1 MSSVLV
7 PSFFG
12 SGKILTHIH
21 EPADNSARLIVTS
34 DFTICVSAWNFTTCQ
49 LDSRHITLWT
59 VSSDILDCQD
69 EKDCLTKILTFY
81 YFCFVSFKIFDS
93 AYFSSPNCVHGLFS
107 CPCISGSYT
116 VIKEVSILCHR
127 ICKSLLLNVCWDVPI
142 CVTLMRSDAHRGVF
156 PPKIWHQGECNR
168 SDI

>member
-59 VSSDILDCQD
+59 VSSDILDCQN
-69 EKDCLTKILTFY
+69 EKDYLTKILTFY

-93 AYFSSPNCVHGLFS
+93 AYLVLLIVYMDDFPASLSYAPTLLPERSPYYAIEYTKVYLKYIWMCQSVITWMLTECLSS
-107 CPCISGSYT
+107 
-116 VIKEVSILCHR
+116 
-127 ICKSLLLNVCWDVPI
+127 
-142 CVTLMRSDAHRGVF
+142 
-156 PPKIWHQGECNR
+156 
-168 SDI
+168 